1 MNPFGTLVGPTLV
14 GLVGAALVA
23 APSGG
28 SMSGGDS
35 YFPLDG
41 NGGYQVEHY
50 RIRTTYRP
58 TNDRLAGRTVL
69 QAVAGKELSRFHLDL
84 ALTPD
89 AVRVDGKRATFSKP
103 RSHELRVVPAEPLA
117 AGATFR
123 VRVDYHGRPASTS
136 AAGLSPFLHQR
147 GEGLA
152 LGEPQ
157 IGPWW
162 FAANETPT
170 DKATYDIAVRV
181 PKGRE
186 AVSNGELVS
195 RATKGRWTTWRW
207 EVTDPIVTYLA
218 FFLAGELKLDRGEVD
233 GRPYVYAVSKRLGA
247 TARQRSFDLLRTTPE
262 IVTWLESQFGRYP
275 YDSLGG
281 VVAGIDHLDFALEN
295 ASRPVYPYVGGPAF
309 DGNIALVVHEQA
321 HQWFGDDVSV
331 RRWKDL
337 WLNEGFATYAEW
349 LYAEEHG
356 GRTVDQTLQRGYD
369 ARPASSPFWELRV
382 SDPGPD
388 DMWNAPVYQ
397 RGGMMLAALRNRIGA
412 ADLSDLLRRW
422 VAQRR
427 DGHGTGAQFRA
438 LAETVSGAEL
448 DGFFT
453 EWLDDTDRPARTA
466 ANGLVP

>member
-1 MNPFGTLVGPTLV
+1 MNLINTLVGPTV
-14 GLVGAALVA
+14 AGLVSVAVAAL
-23 APSGG
+23 PSG
-28 SMSGGDS
+28 SMSGGDP

-41 NGGYQVEHY
+41 NGGYEVEHY
-50 RIRTTYRP
+50 KIRTTYDPR
-58 TNDRLAGRTVL
+58 TDRLKGRTTVT
-69 QAVAGKELSRFHLDL
+69 AVAGKELSRFHLDL

-89 AVRVDGKRATFSKP
+89 SVRVGGERVRFSKP
-103 RSHELRVVPAEPLA
+103 KKHELRVVPSEPIAE
-117 AGATFR
+117 GATFR
-123 VRVDYHGRPASTS
+123 VRVDYHGRPASTR
-136 AAGLSPFLHQR
+136 AAGLSPFFHQR

-162 FAANETPT
+162 FAANETPA
-170 DKATYDIAVRV
+170 DKATYDISLRV

-207 EVTDPIVTYLA
+207 EITDPIVTYLA
-218 FFLAGELKLDRGEVD
+218 FFIAGELQLERGTVD

-247 TARQRSFDLLRTTPE
+247 RARKQSFALLRTTPD
-262 IVTWLESQFGRYP
+262 IVTWLESHFGDYP
-275 YDSLGG
+275 YVSTGG
-281 VVAGIDHLDFALEN
+281 VIAGIGYLGFALEN
-295 ASRPVYPYVGGPAF
+295 ASRPVYPYVGGPGW
-309 DGNIALVVHEQA
+309 DDNIALVVHEQA

-356 GRTVDQTLQRGYD
+356 GRSVAETLQRGYD
-369 ARPASSPFWELRV
+369 DRPASSRFWDLRV

-388 DMWNAPVYQ
+388 AMWDAPVYQ

-412 ADLSDLLRRW
+412 DELSELMFRW
-422 VAQRR
+422 VEERR
-427 DGHGTGAQFRA
+427 EGHGTGAEFRA
-438 LAETVSGAEL
+438 LAETVSGEEL
-448 DGFFT
+448 DSFFT

-466 ANGLVP
+466 DNGLVP